1 MNDVLRMINERGL
14 EAGSLLLTPESL
26 AQIIQLVDAGT
37 INTSTG
43 KSLLEKVQETGRAPG
58 DLVREE
64 GLARVSDESALQG
77 LAAEV
82 LAENPDQVAAFKAGK
97 VTLMGWFVGQ
107 VMKKSRGK
115 ADPQLAR
122 EILEGLLAEA

>member
-1 MNDVLRMINERGL
+1 MINDRGL

>member
-1 MNDVLRMINERGL
+1 
-14 EAGSLLLTPESL
+14 
-26 AQIIQLVDAGT
+26 
-37 INTSTG
+37 
-43 KSLLEKVQETGRAPG
+43 
-58 DLVREE
+58 
-64 GLARVSDESALQG
+64 
-77 LAAEV
+77 
-82 LAENPDQVAAFKAGK
+82 VAAFKAGK

>member
-1 MNDVLRMINERGL
+1 LRL
-14 EAGSLLLTPESL
+14 KPEYL
-26 AQIIQLVDAGT
+26 AEIIQLVDAGT